1 MRGYVFLS
9 RDAIALQD
17 RFPVN
22 FSDLHSNSSHIVL
35 RVFESDGGQSQL
47 RIDPLDAYASDK
59 MVFMLNNHA
68 GFASPT
74 GLPELG
80 PYLFVG
86 VPGPSRYPYHHD
98 HIETESGF
106 KANGMNYSRLCIN
119 TQFHHFVQF
128 PNRFDSSTEP
138 TGNEEAFLS
147 GWLNTRETMAPD
159 NAINS
164 VEDFQSVVGLQFGN
178 ETCGLHMIMQNWTGF
193 HNITGVAI
201 GLPFGKTSGANI
213 RQVMQL
219 LLNLSGY
226 LMV

>member
-1 MRGYVFLS
+1 MLSDLLCFLPEQHTCDEVYRYGNTDSGEYILYGPNNYMYKVFCQFDSTSMRGYVFLS

-119 TQFHHFVQF
+119 THAV
-128 PNRFDSSTEP
+128 P
-138 TGNEEAFLS
+138 
-147 GWLNTRETMAPD
+147 
-159 NAINS
+159 S
-164 VEDFQSVVGLQFGN
+164 VRPV
-178 ETCGLHMIMQNWTGF
+178 
-193 HNITGVAI
+193 
-201 GLPFGKTSGANI
+201 P
-213 RQVMQL
+213 
-219 LLNLSGY
+219 
-226 LMV
+226 